1 MQYANYKE
9 LLNICCQ
16 TDYSIGE
23 IALKKESQDKE
34 KSEQE
39 LLEQMADVYQVMEK
53 SALNGLNQTTLSPSG
68 LSGGDAAKI
77 NNTPTSN
84 TLLSPMLKDALAMGL
99 AVNETSAA
107 QGKIVACPTAGSC
120 GILPGAI
127 IAYVKH
133 HEPNKEKI
141 LLALFAAG
149 AIGQIIESNA
159 CIAGAKGGCQ
169 AECGTAAAMAAG
181 ALVELAEGSPEQ
193 VVQAATLA
201 IKNLLGLACDP
212 VAGLVEVPC
221 VKRNG
226 ILSAYAFIAAEMAL
240 SGVKSAIP
248 PDEVVDAMYRI
259 GQMLPSALKETAEGG
274 LAVTPTGLK
283 WKKIISES

>member
-9 LLNICCQ
+9 LLEICQQAGC
-16 TDYSIGE
+16 SVGE
-23 IALKKESQDKE
+23 AALKKESLDKE
-34 KSEQE
+34 KSEQD
-39 LLEQMADVYQVMEK
+39 LLLQMADVYQVMEEA
-53 SALNGLNQTTLSPSG
+53 ALSGLNQTIPSPSG
-68 LSGGDAAKI
+68 LSGGDAVKI
-77 NNTPTSN
+77 NTAPLNNS
-84 TLLSPMLKDALAMGL
+84 LLSPMLKDALAMGL

-127 IAYVKH
+127 IAYVTH
-133 HEPNKEKI
+133 HEIEKEKI
-141 LLALFAAG
+141 LYALFASG
-149 AIGQIIESNA
+149 AIGQIIEANA
-159 CIAGAKGGCQ
+159 CVSGAKGGCQ

-181 ALVELAEGSPEQ
+181 ALVELSGGTPEQ

-226 ILSAYAFIAAEMAL
+226 ILSAYSFIAAEMAL
-240 SGVKSAIP
+240 AGVKSAIP
-248 PDEVVDAMYRI
+248 PDEVVEAMYRI
-259 GQMLPSALKETAEGG
+259 GQMLPSALRETAEGG

-283 WKKIISES
+283 WKKIITES

>member
-259 GQMLPSALKETAEGG
+259 CQMLPSALKETAEGG

>member
-1 MQYANYKE
+1 MQYKNYKE
-9 LLNICCQ
+9 LLEICQNTGC
-16 TDYSIGE
+16 SIGA

-34 KSEQE
+34 IPESDLQK
-39 LLEQMADVYQVMEK
+39 QMADVYLVMKE
-53 SALNGLNQTTLSPSG
+53 SALSGLKQTTRSPSG
-68 LSGGDAAKI
+68 LSGGDAAKV
-77 NNTPTSN
+77 SN
-84 TLLSPMLKDALAMGL
+84 AATDKSFLSPMLKDALAMGL

-120 GILPGAI
+120 GILPAAI
-127 IAYVKH
+127 LSYEKH
-133 HEPNKEKI
+133 HSISQEAVIN
-141 LLALFAAG
+141 ALFTAG
-149 AIGQIIESNA
+149 AIGQIIEANA

-181 ALVELAEGSPEQ
+181 ALIELSGGTPEQ

-226 ILSAYAFIAAEMAL
+226 ILSAYSFIAAEMAQT
-240 SGVKSAIP
+240 GIKSAIP
-248 PDEVVDAMYRI
+248 PDEVVDAMFRI
-259 GQMLPSALKETAEGG
+259 GQMLPSALRETAEGG

-283 WKKIISES
+283 WKKIITES